1 MMNQKHGSRLVK
13 SQLVVNAIERIFNEP
28 SSAIEEVN
36 YGSGYRTP
44 QTAPAWCD
52 PSRSYAEGI

>member
-1 MMNQKHGSRLVK
+1 MRALFKKYVGYTMDQKHGSRLVK

-44 QTAPAWCD
+44 QTAPA
-52 PSRSYAEGI
+52 